1 MQHSLYFLYLKLD
14 GMRREYEN
22 IKEDVKTVKLEN
34 ESLTKNMFNIEEIG
48 KEANINLK
56 QIQNLMKETVSKYRV
71 FQLVKI
77 KMLRLLQ

>member
-1 MQHSLYFLYLKLD
+1 
-14 GMRREYEN
+14 MRREYEN

-56 QIQNLMKETVSKYRV
+56 QIQNLIKEIQGVPACEN
-71 FQLVKI
+71 
-77 KMLRLLQ
+77 

>member
-1 MQHSLYFLYLKLD
+1 
-14 GMRREYEN
+14 MRREYEN

>member
-34 ESLTKNMFNIEEIG
+34 ESLTKNMFNIEELG

>member
-1 MQHSLYFLYLKLD
+1 
-14 GMRREYEN
+14 MRREYEN

-34 ESLTKNMFNIEEIG
+34 ESLTKNMFNIEELG

>member
-1 MQHSLYFLYLKLD
+1 
-14 GMRREYEN
+14 MRREYEN

-34 ESLTKNMFNIEEIG
+34 ESLTKNMFNIEENG